1 MSLSNSQTT
10 QPKPSLHLE
19 SIRSRLIVT
28 FVSIVLLSVFGI
40 SFISIAAEAL
50 GSNQKV
56 INQLETILNYKQNA
70 LVTWVSGLQG
80 ELSNTLVGGS
90 VTNDI
95 ESIIGNTASTEEDQ
109 NLQGKIDSVNQQLK
123 LRVTN
128 SQYFGELFVLD
139 HVGKVV
145 FSTDDTQNGL
155 SFDQEPLFKVGM
167 TSPYIDT
174 PKYLAAEGKT
184 ELYAS
189 TPVYS
194 TAREVI
200 GVLAG
205 KIRLTNLN
213 AIVNDRT
220 GLGET
225 GVTYLVGM
233 NRILVAGLP
242 NETIGRLIQSQ
253 GIVSAFEGQS
263 IGSTVYRNYKDV
275 PVFGAYLWIP
285 GIQSVLIA
293 EQNLNES
300 RRVVNAEIA
309 VLMSVILASIIVAF
323 FFALQITQNIA
334 EPISDLAETAGRIA
348 AGEKLVAGEIFN
360 RLEGEAPEFRSDEI
374 GVLTQAFSSMTSQL
388 ESLIDN
394 LEKRVSD
401 RTRDLDRRSSY
412 LQASAKVSQV
422 ATSILD
428 SNELQEQIVE
438 LIRESFGLYYVG
450 LFLSD
455 SKNEW
460 AVLKAGTGEAGKV
473 MLSRGHR
480 LPIGQKSMIGWCI
493 ANAKARIAQVAME
506 DSVRLR
512 IPELPNTNSEAAIPL
527 RSRGRVLGAISVQSE
542 IFNAFDEDTLNVLQ
556 SMADH
561 VGVALDNSTLFSN
574 METALEAERR
584 AYAIQTGKSW
594 RDWFNKHSS
603 ASYVSRD
610 GEVDRRNQVWNPE
623 MEEALVSGET
633 ILGSSVSAR
642 LSDSMQPNSTEKIR
656 QTKPDRLAIPI
667 KVRGNIIGVLYTEK
681 SRRGN
686 FPRQIDPDPG
696 SARSNA
702 WTTDEISHLE
712 EIAEQLGIALDG
724 ARMYGETQ
732 RRAEREMLFGE
743 ITSNMRT
750 TLNIDSIL
758 RSSIHDI
765 RKALNL
771 EEVEVRLVDEKG

>member
-145 FSTDDTQNGL
+145 FSTDTTQNGL

-205 KIRLTNLN
+205 EIRLTNLN

-300 RRVVNAEIA
+300 RRVVNAEIG

-686 FPRQIDPDPG
+686 FPRQIDSDPG

-750 TLNIDSIL
+750 TLNIDTIL